1 MSSEDPNQL
10 TSSAETPALSLIPTA
25 KKKQTKT
32 KPRIRPTLKKVAN
45 PVTKKSETN
54 KSQNGSISRED
65 QSGGAIASTQQNTS
79 QNLSESNEKTITN
92 VEGTS
97 STVPSDK
104 DHTIPKASSNA
115 KADTVRKVPIRKPIR
130 PKASGT
136 KKGLSIS
143 IGSSIPQRP
152 LHEGHTAHISD
163 HGTLERVVEST
174 QASTQNEVALVPVPT
189 STVRAAPTTTT
200 TTGTTTTS
208 SIAAEESSLVPY
220 QHLGQLDPS
229 LNIPPPK
236 EGEKTMKAFC
246 SNFKIPKEARAA
258 SRPTSKAN
266 ELASA
271 PPPPPEDEKDERSAP
286 FVEIINGE
294 IVIKESSMIVGGRRT
309 TEEVDRE
316 LEGAVVEEENEGITA
331 TYNSFT
337 KRQKTSRWTVEETK
351 NFFLALRQCGT
362 DFSTMESFFTG
373 EDGTTKRT
381 RKQLKSKYLRETK
394 KNLKLID
401 MAMNPAVQLPMDLS
415 VFGELDMDAV
425 KDTVVPLGQA
435 TPSPAPLNIVSKSGK
450 KRKASLSP
458 SVITQTQDD
467 EMEEIVEDASE
478 ELREEVIANEKRNT
492 VAQDDV
498 PAPAN
503 NPEKDPIRS
512 TETVD
517 TTTESPL
524 VVPIMKPK
532 KQQRPKFRVKA
543 KPNPSKSLKAKTGKK

>member
-1 MSSEDPNQL
+1 MSSEDPNQF
-10 TSSAETPALSLIPTA
+10 TSSVETPALSLIPTA
-25 KKKQTKT
+25 KKKQTKA
-32 KPRIRPTLKKVAN
+32 KPRIRPTLKKATN
-45 PVTKKSETN
+45 PLSKKPEAN
-54 KSQNGSISRED
+54 KSQNLSTSKED
-65 QSGGAIASTQQNTS
+65 HSGETIAPTQNAS
-79 QNLSESNEKTITN
+79 PNSSESNETKNTN
-92 VEGTS
+92 TEELS
-97 STVPSDK
+97 
-104 DHTIPKASSNA
+104 TIPSENDQIIQKAPTL
-115 KADTVRKVPIRKPIR
+115 TVDAARKVPIRKPVR

-136 KKGLSIS
+136 TRKGLSIS

-152 LHEGHTAHISD
+152 LHEGQDAQISVRD
-163 HGTLERVVEST
+163 PLDSSGRAVEST
-174 QASTQNEVALVPVPT
+174 PTSSTQNDVALVPLPA
-189 STVRAAPTTTT
+189 STTRATAASV
-200 TTGTTTTS
+200 GTS
-208 SIAAEESSLVPY
+208 SVAIEESIVPY

-236 EGEKTMKAFC
+236 EGEKTMKDFC
-246 SNFKIPKEARAA
+246 SKFKLPKEARVAA
-258 SRPTSKAN
+258 R
-266 ELASA
+266 SA
-271 PPPPPEDEKDERSAP
+271 PKVNERANAPPQPLEDEKDERSAP

-401 MAMNPAVQLPMDLS
+401 MAMNPAVQLPLDLT

-435 TPSPAPLNIVSKSGK
+435 TASAAPLNIESNSSK
-450 KRKASLSP
+450 KRKATSSP

-478 ELREEVIANEKRNT
+478 EIPKAVTSDENRNT
-492 VAQDDV
+492 VTQDDV
-498 PAPAN
+498 YASNGTDTGLPPHT
-503 NPEKDPIRS
+503 DTFS
-512 TETVD
+512 

-524 VVPIMKPK
+524 VVPIMKTK

-543 KPNPSKSLKAKTGKK
+543 KPNPSKSLKTKTGKK

>member
-1 MSSEDPNQL
+1 MSSEDPN
-10 TSSAETPALSLIPTA
+10 AGAGETPALSLIPTA
-25 KKKQTKT
+25 KKKLTKT

-45 PVTKKSETN
+45 AGTKKNEAN
-54 KSQNGSISRED
+54 KSQSVSNSRED
-65 QSGGAIASTQQNTS
+65 HSGEAIAPAPNTS
-79 QNLSESNEKTITN
+79 QNSSESSKEKTITN
-92 VEGTS
+92 VEETS
-97 STVPSDK
+97 TVVPSDN
-104 DHTIPKASSNA
+104 DRISQKAQSNSKLDA
-115 KADTVRKVPIRKPIR
+115 ARKVPIRKPVR
-130 PKASGT
+130 PKASSI

-152 LHEGHTAHISD
+152 LHDGHDAQSSD
-163 HGTLERVVEST
+163 HRTKERAVESNHT
-174 QASTQNEVALVPVPT
+174 SAQNEVALVPVLP
-189 STVRAAPTTTT
+189 STTRAA
-200 TTGTTTTS
+200 TTS
-208 SIAAEESSLVPY
+208 SSLLSVPAEESSVVPY

-236 EGEKTMKAFC
+236 EGEKTMKDFC
-246 SNFKIPKEARAA
+246 SKFKIPKEAREA
-258 SRPTSKAN
+258 SRPTPKAN
-266 ELASA
+266 ETANA
-271 PPPPPEDEKDERSAP
+271 PPPPADEEKDERSAP
-286 FVEIINGE
+286 FVEMINGE

-401 MAMNPAVQLPMDLS
+401 MAMNPAVQLPLDLS

-435 TPSPAPLNIVSKSGK
+435 TASPAPLNIESSSGK
-450 KRKASLSP
+450 KRKASSSP
-458 SVITQTQDD
+458 SVVTQTQEY

-478 ELREEVIANEKRNT
+478 ENRKEAFANENSNT

-498 PAPAN
+498 HESTN
-503 NPEKDPIRS
+503 MDEDPTTSRS
-512 TETVD
+512 TETIA
-517 TTTESPL
+517 TATESPL
-524 VVPIMKPK
+524 VVPVMKAK

-543 KPNPSKSLKAKTGKK
+543 KPNPSKSLKAKAGKK

>member
-1 MSSEDPNQL
+1 MSAEDPNQF

-25 KKKQTKT
+25 KKKQTKP

-54 KSQNGSISRED
+54 KSENGSISRED
-65 QSGGAIASTQQNTS
+65 QSGGAIAPTQQNTS
-79 QNLSESNEKTITN
+79 QNLSESKEKSITN
-92 VEGTS
+92 VEEI
-97 STVPSDK
+97 STVPPDK
-104 DHTIPKASSNA
+104 DHTVPKAPSNA
-115 KADTVRKVPIRKPIR
+115 KEDTVRKVPIRKPIR

-152 LHEGHTAHISD
+152 LHEGHNAHIGDRHTS
-163 HGTLERVVEST
+163 ERVVEST

-200 TTGTTTTS
+200 TTGTTTS
-208 SIAAEESSLVPY
+208 SIAAEESSIVPY

-246 SNFKIPKEARAA
+246 SKFKIPKEARAA
-258 SRPTSKAN
+258 SRPTSKADEHVN
-266 ELASA
+266 A

-425 KDTVVPLGQA
+425 QDTVVPLGQA

-498 PAPAN
+498 PASTNSAY
-503 NPEKDPIRS
+503 KDPIRS

-524 VVPIMKPK
+524 VVPIMKAK

-543 KPNPSKSLKAKTGKK
+543 KPNPSKSLKAKAGKK